1 MAVRKLRI
9 VRRGRLG
16 NSASTIRILCA
27 FGTALLGFF
36 AATAQAA
43 GSGLAGL
50 GECPDD
56 PSIIRVEAKPIY
68 SDPKGSIFD
77 PEKLHRHAQ
86 QIMPLRKFVTDA
98 SERADGVD
106 RGTRNCALSMMS
118 AWAKAGAMAEAP
130 TDFGG
135 LRELER
141 FTISLNIIALKLRAD
156 GLKIDPLLGWLG
168 NLNHTVIDRFA
179 ERGRVDN
186 LYVWS
191 GVAAASYALLKV
203 DDPARRYEDAVW
215 IRAVS
220 VIRPDGFVDS
230 ELRRGSRTLSYH
242 AYDLSALLT
251 LRALRTAL
259 GEPLSGQDRTVVMR
273 LVDRVGSSLCDPSQ
287 IVTASGGMA
296 QETSRAIEF
305 APLIAFAGDLADGRL
320 SRCGPPDIPTTD
332 PILGG
337 NLDRTA
343 KILTDLGRRAH

>member
-9 VRRGRLG
+9 VRCGRLG

-27 FGTALLGFF
+27 FGTVSLGFF

-43 GSGLAGL
+43 GSGLARS

-56 PSIIRVEAKPIY
+56 PSIIRVEAEPIY
-68 SDPKGSIFD
+68 SDPKGSIVD
-77 PEKLHRHAQ
+77 PEELHRHAQ

-98 SERADGVD
+98 SQRADSAS
-106 RGTRNCALSMMS
+106 RNAQGCALSMMS
-118 AWAKAGAMAEAP
+118 AWAKAEAMAAAP

-141 FTISLNIIALKLRAD
+141 FTISLNVIALKLRAD
-156 GLKIDPLLGWLG
+156 GLKIDPLLDWLG

-191 GVAAASYALLKV
+191 GVSAASYALLKV
-203 DDPARRYEDAVW
+203 DDPARRYEGAVW

-220 VIRPDGFVDS
+220 AIRPDGFVDS
-230 ELRRGSRTLSYH
+230 ELRRGARALSYH

-259 GEPLSGQDRTVVMR
+259 GERLNGEDRTAVMR

-287 IVTASGGMA
+287 IVTASGGIA
-296 QETSRAIEF
+296 QEKSRAIEF

-320 SRCGPPDIPTTD
+320 SRCGPPDIPTSD

-343 KILTDLGRRAH
+343 AILADLGRRTR